1 MGTFRLARSRW
12 AAIGAAVAVTLGG
25 GGLIGV
31 SAATSTDPATFTP
44 VDPVRV
50 LDTRSPLWTDADVKG
65 ARTHESTTILKVT
78 GPIETLTN
86 EIVTATPVPAG
97 ATAIQATLTLDGH
110 QKYSNG
116 YGFVTA
122 YGCAAATDAP
132 PNAST
137 INMNDGGAVA
147 NSTVIPVDS
156 SGNICLN
163 VYGTTDLILDITG
176 FYSKAVDAYSK
187 TQIDEKLAEIN
198 NETMKRSP
206 LLTAHSG
213 ASAVAANVKYSSGCT
228 SGSTAGNGHQLWFYP
243 QVVEK
248 GIGTELA
255 VCNNPV
261 QGSTFKIPLDV
272 MTSNGSGLDNA
283 SVNSLKQTYA
293 PYQYTVCFNYADIL
307 EIDSIEIQAID
318 EDGNSFTVGR
328 LLPLSDGCRT
338 ATFSKI
344 DLGNMLDKMVSEPNA
359 FGTIVLTNPVAWNL
373 VITVKEDGD
382 PALDREYH
390 LFLNGAKV
398 YCDSL
403 EDLQEYVDS

>member
-1 MGTFRLARSRW
+1 MGSKSLTRSRW

-110 QKYSNG
+110 RKYSNG

-187 TQIDEKLAEIN
+187 TQSDSRYFSKSDALFKADAADAFPRN
-198 NETMKRSP
+198 PVVYAYGNSLFNGLSTNEADNQGMIPSGGRATNYK
-206 LLTAHSG
+206 TGAQG
-213 ASAVAANVKYSSGCT
+213 ASQSYVLPLIGPMRAGDSNHEYSPYDVEVCFGAFSGITSVELAIRTSADHSDPFIGDTLTVTSIITDKCHTIEISEDDLIDQFGDTRTKTFILNMKVNGGDSAYANVNS
-228 SGSTAGNGHQLWFYP
+228 
-243 QVVEK
+243 VEA
-248 GIGTELA
+248 TWWD
-255 VCNNPV
+255 
-261 QGSTFKIPLDV
+261 QY
-272 MTSNGSGLDNA
+272 NA
-283 SVNSLKQTYA
+283 
-293 PYQYTVCFNYADIL
+293 P
-307 EIDSIEIQAID
+307 
-318 EDGNSFTVGR
+318 R
-328 LLPLSDGCRT
+328 
-338 ATFSKI
+338 
-344 DLGNMLDKMVSEPNA
+344 
-359 FGTIVLTNPVAWNL
+359 
-373 VITVKEDGD
+373 
-382 PALDREYH
+382 
-390 LFLNGAKV
+390 
-398 YCDSL
+398 
-403 EDLQEYVDS
+403 

>member
-1 MGTFRLARSRW
+1 MGTVRLTRSRW

-50 LDTRSPLWTDADVKG
+50 LDTRSPLWADADVKG

-176 FYSKAVDAYSK
+176 FYTKAIDAYTKAQSDSFFFTK
-187 TQIDEKLAEIN
+187 IDALTKADVTDAFPRNPVVYAYGNSLFNGVSN
-198 NETMKRSP
+198 NEESNRGM
-206 LLTAHSG
+206 
-213 ASAVAANVKYSSGCT
+213 
-228 SGSTAGNGHQLWFYP
+228 
-243 QVVEK
+243 
-248 GIGTELA
+248 
-255 VCNNPV
+255 
-261 QGSTFKIPLDV
+261 IP
-272 MTSNGSGLDNA
+272 SNGRTT
-283 SVNSLKQTYA
+283 TYKA
-293 PYQYTVCFNYADIL
+293 GGQGAAQSYVLPLIGPMRAGDSNREYSPYDIEVCFGALGGGTAVTLSAYRSGDQPTALIGSSVTVTSLATDDCYTIELSEADLISDFGANRMKSFIL
-307 EIDSIEIQAID
+307 NMKVE
-318 EDGNSFTVGR
+318 G
-328 LLPLSDGCRT
+328 SDGSS
-338 ATFSKI
+338 AT
-344 DLGNMLDKMVSEPNA
+344 
-359 FGTIVLTNPVAWNL
+359 
-373 VITVKEDGD
+373 
-382 PALDREYH
+382 
-390 LFLNGAKV
+390 
-398 YCDSL
+398 
-403 EDLQEYVDS
+403 VDSVEATWWDQYNAPR

>member
-1 MGTFRLARSRW
+1 MGTVRLTRSRW

-50 LDTRSPLWTDADVKG
+50 LDTRSPLWADADVKG

-176 FYSKAVDAYSK
+176 FYTKAIDAYTKAQSDSFFFTK
-187 TQIDEKLAEIN
+187 IDA
-198 NETMKRSP
+198 
-206 LLTAHSG
+206 LTKADVTD
-213 ASAVAANVKYSSGCT
+213 A
-228 SGSTAGNGHQLWFYP
+228 FP
-243 QVVEK
+243 R
-248 GIGTELA
+248 
-255 VCNNPV
+255 NPV
-261 QGSTFKIPLDV
+261 VYAYG
-272 MTSNGSGLDNA
+272 
-283 SVNSLKQTYA
+283 NSL
-293 PYQYTVCFNYADIL
+293 FNGVG
-307 EIDSIEIQAID
+307 
-318 EDGNSFTVGR
+318 GN
-328 LLPLSDGCRT
+328 
-338 ATFSKI
+338 
-344 DLGNMLDKMVSEPNA
+344 DLGNQGMIPSNGRTTTYKAGGQGAAQSYVLPLIGPMRAGDSNHEYSPYDIEVCFGALGGGTAVTLSAYRSGDQPTALIGSSVTVTSLATDDCYTIELSEA
-359 FGTIVLTNPVAWNL
+359 DLISDFGANRMKSFILNMKV
-373 VITVKEDGD
+373 EGSDGSS
-382 PALDREYH
+382 AT
-390 LFLNGAKV
+390 
-398 YCDSL
+398 
-403 EDLQEYVDS
+403 VDSVEATWWDQYNAPR

>member
-1 MGTFRLARSRW
+1 MGLKSLTRSRW

-50 LDTRSPLWTDADVKG
+50 LDTRSPLWADADVKG

-78 GPIETLTN
+78 GAIETLTN

-176 FYSKAVDAYSK
+176 FYTKAIDAYTKAQSDSFFFTK
-187 TQIDEKLAEIN
+187 IDA
-198 NETMKRSP
+198 
-206 LLTAHSG
+206 LTKADVTD
-213 ASAVAANVKYSSGCT
+213 A
-228 SGSTAGNGHQLWFYP
+228 FP
-243 QVVEK
+243 R
-248 GIGTELA
+248 
-255 VCNNPV
+255 NPV
-261 QGSTFKIPLDV
+261 VYAYG
-272 MTSNGSGLDNA
+272 
-283 SVNSLKQTYA
+283 NSL
-293 PYQYTVCFNYADIL
+293 FNGVG
-307 EIDSIEIQAID
+307 
-318 EDGNSFTVGR
+318 GN
-328 LLPLSDGCRT
+328 
-338 ATFSKI
+338 
-344 DLGNMLDKMVSEPNA
+344 DLGNQGMIPSNGRTTTYKAGGQGAAQSYVLPLIGPMRAGDSNHEYSPYDIEVCFGALGGGTTVTLSAYRSGDQPTALIGSSVTVTSLATDDCYTIELSEA
-359 FGTIVLTNPVAWNL
+359 DLISDFGANRMKSFILNMKV
-373 VITVKEDGD
+373 EGSDGSS
-382 PALDREYH
+382 AT
-390 LFLNGAKV
+390 
-398 YCDSL
+398 
-403 EDLQEYVDS
+403 VDSVEATWWDQYNAPR

>member
-50 LDTRSPLWTDADVKG
+50 LDTRSPLWADADVKG

-176 FYSKAVDAYSK
+176 FYTKAIDAYTKAQSDSFFFTK
-187 TQIDEKLAEIN
+187 IDA
-198 NETMKRSP
+198 
-206 LLTAHSG
+206 LTKADVTD
-213 ASAVAANVKYSSGCT
+213 A
-228 SGSTAGNGHQLWFYP
+228 FP
-243 QVVEK
+243 R
-248 GIGTELA
+248 
-255 VCNNPV
+255 NPV
-261 QGSTFKIPLDV
+261 VYAYG
-272 MTSNGSGLDNA
+272 
-283 SVNSLKQTYA
+283 NSL
-293 PYQYTVCFNYADIL
+293 FNGVG
-307 EIDSIEIQAID
+307 
-318 EDGNSFTVGR
+318 GN
-328 LLPLSDGCRT
+328 
-338 ATFSKI
+338 
-344 DLGNMLDKMVSEPNA
+344 DLGNQGMIPSNGRTTTYKAGGQGAAQSYVLPLIGPMRAGDSNHEYSPYDIEVCFGALGGGTAVTLSAYRSGDQPTALIGSSVTVTSLATDDCYTIELSEA
-359 FGTIVLTNPVAWNL
+359 DLISDFGANRMKSFILNMKV
-373 VITVKEDGD
+373 EGSDGSS
-382 PALDREYH
+382 AT
-390 LFLNGAKV
+390 
-398 YCDSL
+398 
-403 EDLQEYVDS
+403 VDSVEATWWDQYNAPR

>member
-1 MGTFRLARSRW
+1 MGLKSLTRSRW

-50 LDTRSPLWTDADVKG
+50 LDTRSPLWADADVKG

-176 FYSKAVDAYSK
+176 FYTKAIDAYTKAQSDSFFFTK
-187 TQIDEKLAEIN
+187 IDA
-198 NETMKRSP
+198 
-206 LLTAHSG
+206 LTKADVTD
-213 ASAVAANVKYSSGCT
+213 A
-228 SGSTAGNGHQLWFYP
+228 FP
-243 QVVEK
+243 R
-248 GIGTELA
+248 
-255 VCNNPV
+255 NPV
-261 QGSTFKIPLDV
+261 VYAYG
-272 MTSNGSGLDNA
+272 
-283 SVNSLKQTYA
+283 NSL
-293 PYQYTVCFNYADIL
+293 FNGVG
-307 EIDSIEIQAID
+307 
-318 EDGNSFTVGR
+318 GN
-328 LLPLSDGCRT
+328 
-338 ATFSKI
+338 
-344 DLGNMLDKMVSEPNA
+344 DLGNQGMIPSNGRTTTYKAGGQGAAQSYVLPLIGPMRAGDSNHEYSPYDIEVCFGALGGGTTVTLSAYRSGDQPTALIGSSVTVTSLATDDCYTIELSEA
-359 FGTIVLTNPVAWNL
+359 DLISDFGANRMKSFILNMKV
-373 VITVKEDGD
+373 EGSDGSS
-382 PALDREYH
+382 AT
-390 LFLNGAKV
+390 
-398 YCDSL
+398 
-403 EDLQEYVDS
+403 VDSVEATWWDQYNAPR

>member
-176 FYSKAVDAYSK
+176 FYTKAIDAYTKAQSDSFFFTK
-187 TQIDEKLAEIN
+187 IDA
-198 NETMKRSP
+198 
-206 LLTAHSG
+206 LTKADVTD
-213 ASAVAANVKYSSGCT
+213 A
-228 SGSTAGNGHQLWFYP
+228 FP
-243 QVVEK
+243 R
-248 GIGTELA
+248 
-255 VCNNPV
+255 NPV
-261 QGSTFKIPLDV
+261 VYAYG
-272 MTSNGSGLDNA
+272 
-283 SVNSLKQTYA
+283 NSL
-293 PYQYTVCFNYADIL
+293 FNGVG
-307 EIDSIEIQAID
+307 
-318 EDGNSFTVGR
+318 GN
-328 LLPLSDGCRT
+328 
-338 ATFSKI
+338 
-344 DLGNMLDKMVSEPNA
+344 DLGNQGMIPSNGRTTTYKVGGQGAAQSYVLPLIGPMRAGDSNHEYSPYDIEVCFGALGGGTTVTLSAYRSGDQPTALIGSSVTVTSLATDDCYTIELSEA
-359 FGTIVLTNPVAWNL
+359 DLISDFGANRMKSFILNMKV
-373 VITVKEDGD
+373 EGSDGSS
-382 PALDREYH
+382 AT
-390 LFLNGAKV
+390 
-398 YCDSL
+398 
-403 EDLQEYVDS
+403 VDSVEATWWDQYNAPR

>member
-1 MGTFRLARSRW
+1 MGTVRLTRSRW

-50 LDTRSPLWTDADVKG
+50 LDTRSPLWADADVKG

-176 FYSKAVDAYSK
+176 FYTKAIDAYTKAQSDSFFFTK
-187 TQIDEKLAEIN
+187 IDA
-198 NETMKRSP
+198 
-206 LLTAHSG
+206 LTKADVTD
-213 ASAVAANVKYSSGCT
+213 A
-228 SGSTAGNGHQLWFYP
+228 FP
-243 QVVEK
+243 R
-248 GIGTELA
+248 
-255 VCNNPV
+255 NPV
-261 QGSTFKIPLDV
+261 VYAYG
-272 MTSNGSGLDNA
+272 
-283 SVNSLKQTYA
+283 NSL
-293 PYQYTVCFNYADIL
+293 FNGVG
-307 EIDSIEIQAID
+307 
-318 EDGNSFTVGR
+318 GN
-328 LLPLSDGCRT
+328 
-338 ATFSKI
+338 
-344 DLGNMLDKMVSEPNA
+344 DLGNQGMIPSNGRTTTYKAGGQGAAQSYVLPLIGPMRAGDSNHEYSPYDIEVCFGALGGGTTVTLSAYRSGDQPTALIGSSVTVTSLATDDCYTIELSEA
-359 FGTIVLTNPVAWNL
+359 DLISDFGANRMKSFILNMKV
-373 VITVKEDGD
+373 EGSDGSS
-382 PALDREYH
+382 AT
-390 LFLNGAKV
+390 
-398 YCDSL
+398 
-403 EDLQEYVDS
+403 VDSVEATWWDQYNAPR

>member
-1 MGTFRLARSRW
+1 MGTVRLTRSRW

-50 LDTRSPLWTDADVKG
+50 LDTRSPLWADADVKG

-110 QKYSNG
+110 RKFSNG

-122 YGCAAATDAP
+122 YGCAAATDSP

-137 INMNDGGAVA
+137 INMNDGGAIA

-176 FYSKAVDAYSK
+176 FYTKAIDAYTKAQSDSFFFTK
-187 TQIDEKLAEIN
+187 IDA
-198 NETMKRSP
+198 
-206 LLTAHSG
+206 LTKADVTD
-213 ASAVAANVKYSSGCT
+213 A
-228 SGSTAGNGHQLWFYP
+228 FP
-243 QVVEK
+243 R
-248 GIGTELA
+248 
-255 VCNNPV
+255 NPV
-261 QGSTFKIPLDV
+261 VYAYG
-272 MTSNGSGLDNA
+272 
-283 SVNSLKQTYA
+283 NSL
-293 PYQYTVCFNYADIL
+293 FNGVG
-307 EIDSIEIQAID
+307 
-318 EDGNSFTVGR
+318 GN
-328 LLPLSDGCRT
+328 
-338 ATFSKI
+338 
-344 DLGNMLDKMVSEPNA
+344 DLGNQGMIPSNGRTTTYKVGGQGAAQSYVLPLIGPMRAGDSNHEYSPYDIEVCFGALGGGTTVTLSAYRSGDQPTALIGSSVTVTSLATDDCYTIELSEADLISDFGANRMKSFILNMRVEGSDESSATVNSVEATWWDQYNA
-359 FGTIVLTNPVAWNL
+359 P
-373 VITVKEDGD
+373 
-382 PALDREYH
+382 R
-390 LFLNGAKV
+390 
-398 YCDSL
+398 
-403 EDLQEYVDS
+403 

>member
-1 MGTFRLARSRW
+1 MGTVRLTRSRW

-50 LDTRSPLWTDADVKG
+50 LDTRSPLWADADVKG

-78 GPIETLTN
+78 GAIETLTN

-110 QKYSNG
+110 RKFSNG

-176 FYSKAVDAYSK
+176 FYTKAIDAYTKAQSDSFFFTK
-187 TQIDEKLAEIN
+187 IDA
-198 NETMKRSP
+198 
-206 LLTAHSG
+206 LTKADVTD
-213 ASAVAANVKYSSGCT
+213 A
-228 SGSTAGNGHQLWFYP
+228 FP
-243 QVVEK
+243 R
-248 GIGTELA
+248 
-255 VCNNPV
+255 NPV
-261 QGSTFKIPLDV
+261 VYAYG
-272 MTSNGSGLDNA
+272 
-283 SVNSLKQTYA
+283 NSL
-293 PYQYTVCFNYADIL
+293 FNGVG
-307 EIDSIEIQAID
+307 
-318 EDGNSFTVGR
+318 GN
-328 LLPLSDGCRT
+328 
-338 ATFSKI
+338 
-344 DLGNMLDKMVSEPNA
+344 DLGNQGMIPSNGRTTTYKAGGQGAAQSY
-359 FGTIVLTNPVAWNL
+359 VLPLIGPMRA
-373 VITVKEDGD
+373 GD
-382 PALDREYH
+382 SNREYSPYDIEVCFGA
-390 LFLNGAKV
+390 LGGGTTVTLSAYRSGDQPTALIGSSVTVTSLATDDCYTIELSEADLISDFGANRMKSFILNMKV
-398 YCDSL
+398 EGSDGSSAT
-403 EDLQEYVDS
+403 VDSVEATWWDQYNAPR

>member
-78 GPIETLTN
+78 GAIETLTN

-176 FYSKAVDAYSK
+176 FYTKAIDAYTKAQSDSFFFTK
-187 TQIDEKLAEIN
+187 IDA
-198 NETMKRSP
+198 
-206 LLTAHSG
+206 LTKADVTD
-213 ASAVAANVKYSSGCT
+213 A
-228 SGSTAGNGHQLWFYP
+228 FP
-243 QVVEK
+243 R
-248 GIGTELA
+248 
-255 VCNNPV
+255 NPV
-261 QGSTFKIPLDV
+261 VYAYG
-272 MTSNGSGLDNA
+272 
-283 SVNSLKQTYA
+283 NSL
-293 PYQYTVCFNYADIL
+293 FNGVG
-307 EIDSIEIQAID
+307 
-318 EDGNSFTVGR
+318 GN
-328 LLPLSDGCRT
+328 
-338 ATFSKI
+338 
-344 DLGNMLDKMVSEPNA
+344 DLGNQGMIPSNGRTTTYKVGGQGAAQSYVLPLIGPMRAGDSNHEYSPYDIEVCFGALGGGTTVTLSAYRSGDQPTALIGSSVTVTSLATDKCYTIELSEANLISD
-359 FGTIVLTNPVAWNL
+359 FGANRMKSFILNMKV
-373 VITVKEDGD
+373 EGSDGSS
-382 PALDREYH
+382 AT
-390 LFLNGAKV
+390 
-398 YCDSL
+398 
-403 EDLQEYVDS
+403 VDSVEATWWDQYNAPR

>member
-176 FYSKAVDAYSK
+176 FYTKAIDAYTKAQSDSFFFTK
-187 TQIDEKLAEIN
+187 IDA
-198 NETMKRSP
+198 
-206 LLTAHSG
+206 LTKADVTD
-213 ASAVAANVKYSSGCT
+213 A
-228 SGSTAGNGHQLWFYP
+228 FP
-243 QVVEK
+243 R
-248 GIGTELA
+248 
-255 VCNNPV
+255 NPV
-261 QGSTFKIPLDV
+261 VYAYGNSLFNGVGLNEESNRGMIP
-272 MTSNGSGLDNA
+272 SNGRTTTYKAGGQGAAQSYVLPLIGPMRAGDSNREYSPYDIEVCFGALGGGTTVTLSAYRSGDQPTALIGSSVTVTSLATDKCYTIELSEANLISDFGA
-283 SVNSLKQTYA
+283 NRMKSFILNMRVEGSDESSATVNSVEATWWDQYNA
-293 PYQYTVCFNYADIL
+293 P
-307 EIDSIEIQAID
+307 
-318 EDGNSFTVGR
+318 R
-328 LLPLSDGCRT
+328 
-338 ATFSKI
+338 
-344 DLGNMLDKMVSEPNA
+344 
-359 FGTIVLTNPVAWNL
+359 
-373 VITVKEDGD
+373 
-382 PALDREYH
+382 
-390 LFLNGAKV
+390 
-398 YCDSL
+398 
-403 EDLQEYVDS
+403 

>member
-1 MGTFRLARSRW
+1 MGLKSLTRSRW

-50 LDTRSPLWTDADVKG
+50 LDTRSPLWADADVKG

-78 GPIETLTN
+78 GAIETLTN

-176 FYSKAVDAYSK
+176 FYTKAIDAYTKAQSDSFFFTK
-187 TQIDEKLAEIN
+187 IDA
-198 NETMKRSP
+198 
-206 LLTAHSG
+206 LTKADVTD
-213 ASAVAANVKYSSGCT
+213 A
-228 SGSTAGNGHQLWFYP
+228 FP
-243 QVVEK
+243 R
-248 GIGTELA
+248 
-255 VCNNPV
+255 NPV
-261 QGSTFKIPLDV
+261 VYAYG
-272 MTSNGSGLDNA
+272 
-283 SVNSLKQTYA
+283 NSL
-293 PYQYTVCFNYADIL
+293 FNGVG
-307 EIDSIEIQAID
+307 
-318 EDGNSFTVGR
+318 GN
-328 LLPLSDGCRT
+328 
-338 ATFSKI
+338 
-344 DLGNMLDKMVSEPNA
+344 DLGNQGMIPSNGRTTTYKAGGQGAAQSYVLPLIGPMRAGDSNHEYSPYDIEVCFGALGGGTAVTLSAYRSGDQPTALIGSSVTVTSLATDDCYTIELSEA
-359 FGTIVLTNPVAWNL
+359 DLISDFGANRMKSFILNMKV
-373 VITVKEDGD
+373 EGSDGSS
-382 PALDREYH
+382 AT
-390 LFLNGAKV
+390 
-398 YCDSL
+398 
-403 EDLQEYVDS
+403 VDSVEATWWDQYNAPR